1 MRIWI
6 ANKFAKFRAKR
17 LNRSENIPKSLG
29 GYIFLNTLYTDMHSI
44 AQQKARDA
52 TNGYI
57 AQQSDVEQSAR
68 SQPSGLLIPGGRFPQ
83 ILDLFHGL
91 KIAVPMAV

>member
-1 MRIWI
+1 
-6 ANKFAKFRAKR
+6 
-17 LNRSENIPKSLG
+17 
-29 GYIFLNTLYTDMHSI
+29 MHSI